1 MSHENWKLRDDLKI
15 ICDLWNNLRH
25 SPQIILI
32 CLFTVMFCGT
42 PCICI
47 KGFYCVFWPCLYMYL
62 GILGMYSGVTD
73 SIVWILDT
81 WFIDSNIWILD
92 TLYKYLGILLYG
104 FYCINSGVRTPC
116 ILFRDFIVCIR
127 YLWILG
133 SPYFGIGLYGFWTSC
148 ICI

>member
-1 MSHENWKLRDDLKI
+1 
-15 ICDLWNNLRH
+15 
-25 SPQIILI
+25 
-32 CLFTVMFCGT
+32 
-42 PCICI
+42 
-47 KGFYCVFWPCLYMYL
+47 MYL

-73 SIVWILDT
+73 SIVFILDT

-148 ICI
+148 IWFRDSNVWIRYLGILLYGSGIKGFYCMDFNMSGFGI